1 MYVPFFSGLMMI
13 AATKCILNRTDGCN
27 TIKIAGIIVAGIIV
41 ADTINSTYISHSTGP
56 SISGTNTPA
65 ARLRLIKRELDSRVV

>member
-27 TIKIAGIIVAGIIV
+27 TIKIAGIIVARIIV
-41 ADTINSTYISHSTGP
+41 ADTINRIYISNSTGP
-56 SISGTNTPA
+56 SISGTNPPA
-65 ARLRLIKRELDSRVV
+65 ARLRLIKLELDSRVV